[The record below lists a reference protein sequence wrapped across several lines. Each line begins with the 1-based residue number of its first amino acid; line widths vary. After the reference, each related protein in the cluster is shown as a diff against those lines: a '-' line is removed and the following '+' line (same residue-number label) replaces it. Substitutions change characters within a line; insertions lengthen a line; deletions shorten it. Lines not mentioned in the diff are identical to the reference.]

1 MNLVGETSIMTTSPL
16 FWQREGEGA
25 DLVLI
30 HGWGMNGA
38 VWRSGQLVLNWESG
52 GREKFSKSKL
62 ALEVLGVCHEVVLDN
77 VVVDEDLYHV
87 GYFRTDGD
95 IIGCDI
101 HPDFRRRGYARK
113 AYEKYLEDT
122 DYAELWVFEDNHA
135 KKLYEELGFKETG
148 EVKFIRDRKYLKM
161 IYENRD

>member
-1 MNLVGETSIMTTSPL
+1 MEVRLHPLEKKHLEWLLQIRNHESTRSQLENDSIFTLEECEEWFDKLDSP
-16 FWQREGEGA
+16 WY
-25 DLVLI
+25 
-30 HGWGMNGA
+30 
-38 VWRSGQLVLNWESG
+38 
-52 GREKFSKSKL
+52 
-62 ALEVLGVCHEVVLDN
+62 